1 MPITRRR
8 LGQASFGVAG
18 LAATGLLGHAA
29 HAAVPVAEVP
39 PLNLPIEKGASLRV
53 LRPSKFVDPDEVIFR
68 ENTKRFADQTGVQI
82 RVDFAAWE
90 DLRPQTAVTANTGA
104 GPDVVVGWTDDPHI
118 YADKVMDLTD
128 VATYLG
134 KKYGGWSPL
143 AERYGKKFKTDQWI
157 AIPMGG
163 SGGPA
168 VYRESWLKEAG
179 FDKFP
184 TNMDGFLDMCRKLK
198 KIGHPAG
205 YALGHAVG
213 DANAFCHWLV
223 WSFGGTMV
231 NEENR
236 VTINSKET
244 VEALKFAKALYETF
258 IPGTNSWLD
267 PSNNKALLAG
277 EIGATQNGVSLYFS
291 AKNSKEPA
299 IAAMAADLNHARMP
313 IGPVGRS
320 TEAAL
325 AINAMAFKH
334 TKAPNAAKAYLA
346 FMMEAP
352 QYDHWLTD
360 SFGYWSQPLRAYSQS
375 DVWKNDPKIEVFKD
389 TMEKSLWLAYPG
401 PITEASGAVAADYVM
416 VDMVAGAATGASTP
430 EDAAKEAERRA
441 KRYYR

>member
-1 MPITRRR
+1 M
-8 LGQASFGVAG
+8 
-18 LAATGLLGHAA
+18 
-29 HAAVPVAEVP
+29 
-39 PLNLPIEKGASLRV
+39 
-53 LRPSKFVDPDEVIFR
+53 DPDETIFR
-68 ENTKRFADQTGVQI
+68 ENTKRFADQTGVQV

-118 YADKVMDLTD
+118 YADKVADLTD
-128 VATYLG
+128 IATYLG

-168 VYRESWLKEAG
+168 IYRESWVKEAG
-179 FDKFP
+179 FDTFP
-184 TNMDGFLDMCRKLK
+184 TTMDGFLDMCRKLK
-198 KIGHPAG
+198 KNGHPAG

-213 DANAFCHWLV
+213 DANSFCHWLV
-223 WSFGGTMV
+223 WSFGGTMI
-231 NEENR
+231 NEENK

-244 VEALKFAKALYETF
+244 IEALKYAKALYETF

-291 AKNSKEPA
+291 AKNSKDPA

-320 TEAAL
+320 TESAL
-325 AINAMAFKH
+325 AINAMVFKH

-360 SFGYWSQPLRAYSQS
+360 SFGYWSQPLRAYAQS
-375 DVWKNDPKIEVFKD
+375 DVWKNDPKIGVFKD
-389 TMEKSLWLAYPG
+389 TMEQSLWLAYPG

>member
-39 PLNLPIEKGASLRV
+39 PLNMPIEKGASLRV
-53 LRPSKFVDPDEVIFR
+53 LRPSKFVDPDETIFR
-68 ENTKRFADQTGVQI
+68 ENTKRFADQTGVQV

-184 TNMDGFLDMCRKLK
+184 TDMDGFLDMCRKLK

-291 AKNSKEPA
+291 AKNSKDPA

-320 TEAAL
+320 TESAL

-375 DVWKNDPKIEVFKD
+375 EVWKNDPKIAVFKD
-389 TMEKSLWLAYPG
+389 TMETSLWLAYPG